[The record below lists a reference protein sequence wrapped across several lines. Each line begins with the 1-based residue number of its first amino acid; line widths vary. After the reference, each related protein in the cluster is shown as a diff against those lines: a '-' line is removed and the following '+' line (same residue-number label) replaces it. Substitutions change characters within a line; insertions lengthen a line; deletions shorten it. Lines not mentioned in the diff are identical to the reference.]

1 MPRPKGSK
9 NKAKIAETT
18 TVVTVEEIESK
29 MSALE
34 AEIATLGETLKAKK
48 AELKELGKQKVL
60 AEKEAEERKAE
71 ADKAAILAA
80 VQKSGKS
87 IDEILQLIN
96 K

>member
-9 NKAKIAETT
+9 NKVKIAVSTT
-18 TVVTVEEIESK
+18 AVTVEEIESK
-29 MSALE
+29 MAALE
-34 AEIATLGETLKAKK
+34 TEIATLGETLKAKK
-48 AELKELGKQKVL
+48 SELKELGKQKAV

-71 ADKAAILAA
+71 ADKAAILEA

-87 IDEILQLIN
+87 MEEILELIN

>member
-9 NKAKIAETT
+9 NKAKIAATT

-48 AELKELGKQKVL
+48 AELKELGKQKV
-60 AEKEAEERKAE
+60 AAKMEAEERKAE

-80 VQKSGKS
+80 VQASGKS
-87 IDEILQLIN
+87 IDEILELIN

>member
-9 NKAKIAETT
+9 NKAKIAATT

-29 MSALE
+29 MSQIE

-48 AELKELGKQKVL
+48 AELKELGKQKAV

-71 ADKAAILAA
+71 ADKAAILEA

-87 IDEILQLIN
+87 IDEILELIN